1 MMCHPGGDFHV
12 FLSDLPTAI
21 CQCGRQRIDGR
32 PVYLCKPPWHVMI
45 GNFCQCDLVR
55 LRITKEEE

>member
-1 MMCHPGGDFHV
+1 MYSVDEGELKMMCHPGGDFHV

-32 PVYLCKPPWHVMI
+32 PVYLCKPP
-45 GNFCQCDLVR
+45 
-55 LRITKEEE
+55 